1 MPVTLDTEN
10 FPSFRRLVASVGL
23 MRCAMSM
30 SPERRLATRTLS
42 SGMMRKISRSNLAWP
57 GSK

>member
-1 MPVTLDTEN
+1 MPVTLETSKR
-10 FPSFRRLVASVGL
+10 PSFFRFTESVGAT
-23 MRCAMSM
+23 RCMTSM

-42 SGMMRKISRSNLAWP
+42 SGMMRNTSRSKRAWP